1 LAIDSFSSEHCTE
14 RGKNSRKRDRDG
26 MKKRA
31 GGRREGE
38 RCRKRR
44 KSRLY
49 FPVCLAADPVLFQQ
63 RGTVFTGWNFQAKKF
78 KSDS

>member
-1 LAIDSFSSEHCTE
+1 
-14 RGKNSRKRDRDG
+14 